1 MSAPGLQGLRPWIIQ
16 RITAAYIAVFVIYFV
31 ASLMLANPLVNADV
45 WSQWVAYPGNNVS
58 LGLFWIALLW
68 HAWIGIRDVV
78 LDYVHNVVSR
88 MLVLTLVASVIVG
101 SGLWGIRTL
110 FLIVAI

>member
-16 RITAAYIAVFVIYFV
+16 RISAAYIAVFVFYFGVSLYV
-31 ASLMLANPLVNADV
+31 ASPLADADV
-45 WSQWVAYPGNNVS
+45 WSQWVAYPGNNIG
-58 LGLFWIALLW
+58 LGLFLIALLW

-101 SGLWGIRTL
+101 SGLWGLRTL

>member
-16 RITAAYIAVFVIYFV
+16 RISGAYIAVFVIYFGISV
-31 ASLMLANPLVNADV
+31 LLANPLADADL
-45 WSQWVAYPGNNVS
+45 WSQWVAYPGNNV
-58 LGLFWIALLW
+58 GLALFLIALLW

-78 LDYVHNVVSR
+78 LDYVPNVVSR
-88 MLVLTLVASVIVG
+88 LLVLTIVASVILG
-101 SGLWGIRTL
+101 SGLWGLKTL

>member
-16 RITAAYIAVFVIYFV
+16 RITAAYIAVFVIYFGI
-31 ASLMLANPLVNADV
+31 SLYVVNPTANADV
-45 WSQWVAYPGNNVS
+45 WSQWVAYPGNNIG
-58 LGLFWIALLW
+58 LGLFLIALLW

-78 LDYVHNVVSR
+78 LDYVPNVVSR

-101 SGLWGIRTL
+101 SGLWGLKTL

>member
-16 RITAAYIAVFVIYFV
+16 RISAAYIAVFIVYFG
-31 ASLMLANPLVNADV
+31 ASLLIARPLASADT
-45 WSQWVAYPGNNVS
+45 WSDWVGYPGNN
-58 LGLFWIALLW
+58 LALALFLVALLW

-88 MLVLTLVASVIVG
+88 MLVLTLVITVIFG
-101 SGLWGIRTL
+101 SGLWALRTL
-110 FLIVAI
+110 FQIVAI